1 MKEQPMA
8 DAYPLAW
15 PPGVPRTVVPA
26 RSAFGEVTI
35 SRATQEL
42 LWEIERMHGRLPV
55 ISTNLELRNDGLPY
69 SKQRPISDHGV
80 AVYFTRSG
88 RQLVFACDRWDRIEH
103 NMRAITKTI
112 DAMRGIERWG
122 STDLMERAFMGFEA
136 LPPPDQAVVLSC
148 WQILDLEPGASEM
161 EIERAY
167 RTKAKSAHPDRGGS
181 RQEWDQLRAA
191 YEQAK
196 QAAAA

>member
-1 MKEQPMA
+1 MSAE
-8 DAYPLAW
+8 AYPLAW
-15 PPGVPRTVVPA
+15 PAGVPRTRSPD

-35 SRATQEL
+35 HRATQEL
-42 LWEIERMHGRLPV
+42 IWEIERMRGRLPV

-69 SKQRPISDHGV
+69 SKQRAIADPGV
-80 AVYFTRSG
+80 AVYFMRNG
-88 RQLVFACDRWDRIEH
+88 RQMVFACDRWDRIEH

-122 STDLMERAFMGFEA
+122 STDLMERAFAGFEA
-136 LPPPDQAVVLSC
+136 LPSPENAVVLTC

-161 EIERAY
+161 EIERSY
-167 RTKAKSAHPDRGGS
+167 RAKAKLAHPDGGGS
-181 RQEWDQLRAA
+181 REEWDHLRAA

-196 QAAAA
+196 RAVAA

>member
-1 MKEQPMA
+1 MA
-8 DAYPLAW
+8 EAFPLAW
-15 PPGVPRTVVPA
+15 PAGVPRSVKPT

-35 SRATQEL
+35 HRATQEL

-69 SKQRPISDHGV
+69 SKQRPILDHGV
-80 AVYFTRSG
+80 AVYFTRRG
-88 RQLVFACDRWDRIEH
+88 KQLVFACDRWDRIEH
-103 NMRAITKTI
+103 NMRSITKTI

-122 STDLMERAFMGFEA
+122 SSDLMERAFRGFEA
-136 LPPPDQAVVLSC
+136 LPPPDGVVTLSC

-167 RTKAKSAHPDRGGS
+167 RLKAKSAHPDQGGS
-181 RQEWDQLRAA
+181 REEWDQLRRA
-191 YEQAK
+191 YDQAK
-196 QAAAA
+196 VHIAA